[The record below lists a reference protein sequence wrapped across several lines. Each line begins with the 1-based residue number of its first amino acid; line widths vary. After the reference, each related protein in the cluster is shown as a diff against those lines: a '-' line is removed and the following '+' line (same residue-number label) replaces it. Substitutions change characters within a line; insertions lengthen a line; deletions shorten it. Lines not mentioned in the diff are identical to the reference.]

1 MTIQTLFT
9 RAELEALRD
18 LAEARM
24 NAIAS
29 MREAFAMRLD
39 TSAEVKRMSL
49 LSQTITLELESLS
62 KVERPI
68 SDHAEL
74 SALGFS
80 CEVDHD
86 PKLYALMISR
96 HKSEH
101 GGATARFALLYL
113 SATNK
118 SADLYV
124 YETTWT
130 EWIYI
135 EPDPDDLKAAVEG
148 IETIGEL
155 MIALE
160 VAQVFGRKP
169 IGLDET
175 TEPDEDE
182 LSPDL
187 EALIDF
193 EADLSGTLKSADHD
207 LVADIDDEIGL

>member
-1 MTIQTLFT
+1 MTTPSHIT
-9 RAELEALRD
+9 REE
-18 LAEARM
+18 
-24 NAIAS
+24 
-29 MREAFAMRLD
+29 RL
-39 TSAEVKRMSL
+39 KL
-49 LSQTITLELESLS
+49 Q
-62 KVERPI
+62 I

-80 CEVDHD
+80 CEIEHD
-86 PKLYALMISR
+86 PKLYALLISR
-96 HKSEH
+96 HKSEY

-135 EPDPDDLKAAVEG
+135 DPDPDDLKAAAEG

-155 MIALE
+155 MIALD

-182 LSPDL
+182 LSSDL
-187 EALIDF
+187 ETLIDF

>member
-1 MTIQTLFT
+1 MTSLFYIDELKRLREIVDARLLLLASQREQLALRVDTGEEVKILSRLTQKILAQAETQT
-9 RAELEALRD
+9 RA
-18 LAEARM
+18 
-24 NAIAS
+24 
-29 MREAFAMRLD
+29 
-39 TSAEVKRMSL
+39 L
-49 LSQTITLELESLS
+49 LPIT
-62 KVERPI
+62 
-68 SDHAEL
+68 DHAEL

-80 CEVDHD
+80 CEIEHD
-86 PKLYALMISR
+86 PKLYALLISR
-96 HKSEH
+96 HKSEY

-130 EWIYI
+130 SWIDI
-135 EPDPDDLKAAVEG
+135 EPDPDDLKAAAEG

-155 MIALE
+155 MIALD

-182 LSPDL
+182 LSSDL
-187 EALIDF
+187 ETLIDF
-193 EADLSGTLKSADHD
+193 EADLGGTLKSADHD